1 MIATKSV
8 RLSLLSLL
16 VACSIAV
23 ATAQSPA
30 SGNPAAPVASAKP
43 SANVPALLLSDVH
56 LDPFADP
63 AKVAKLNAAPAA
75 EWPAILSAPASPT
88 EAQDFAALQKSCPTR
103 GIDTSWVLWQSSL
116 AAIHANAAQAKFIT
130 LSGDLLA
137 HSFDCKYK
145 ALLPK
150 ASPAD
155 YTAFTEKTIRTI
167 ATTLRAALPG
177 VPLYIAMGNN
187 DSGCADYALDA
198 THDAFLGLVAK
209 VIGESL
215 PADLAPAE
223 RAAAVSD
230 FAAGGNYSVPLAAVP
245 HTRLLVIDDLFFSG
259 KYATCSGKTD
269 PAPAAAQLAWLAE
282 QIAHARQQHERV
294 WVMGHIPPGVDLYAT
309 ARKFANVCAGAK
321 PQMFLANE
329 SMANLLA
336 QNADVVRLALFGH
349 THADEMR
356 LLTPESVG
364 QPSPASTTPNAV
376 STTPNAVPAAV
387 TLPAAGVPLKVV
399 ASITPVNGNRPTF
412 TLASIDPATA
422 SLADYTVVMASN
434 TTGLATI
441 WVPEY
446 TYSTTYHEPAFDA
459 ASLSTLIPALEAD
472 PAAKTPASQAYL
484 RNYFPGD
491 LSKILQL
498 AWPQYTCSLAHDSAA
513 AFAACACAK

>member
-1 MIATKSV
+1 MIATHSV

-30 SGNPAAPVASAKP
+30 AGSTAAPVASAKP
-43 SANVPALLLSDVH
+43 TANVPALLLSDVH

-63 AKVAKLNAAPAA
+63 AKVVKLNAAPAT

-103 GIDTSWVLWQSSL
+103 GIDTPYVLWQSSL
-116 AAIHANAAQAKFIT
+116 AAIHNNAAQAKFIT

-145 ALLPK
+145 ALLPT

-155 YTAFTEKTIRTI
+155 YTAFTEKTVRTI
-167 ATTLRAALPG
+167 ATTLRSAMPG

-209 VIGESL
+209 IIGESL

-223 RAAAVSD
+223 RAAAVRD

-245 HTRLLVIDDLFFSG
+245 HTRLLVVDDLFFSG
-259 KYATCSGKTD
+259 KYATCSGKAD
-269 PAPAAAQLAWLAE
+269 PAPAAAQLTWLAE
-282 QIAHARQQHERV
+282 QIARARHQHERV

-309 ARKFANVCAGAK
+309 ARKFANVCAGAFPK
-321 PQMFLANE
+321 MFLGNE
-329 SMANLLA
+329 SLANLLSA
-336 QNADVVRLALFGH
+336 NADVVRLAIFGH
-349 THADEMR
+349 THADELR
-356 LLTPESVG
+356 LLTPDRS
-364 QPSPASTTPNAV
+364 ARV
-376 STTPNAVPAAV
+376 SAIAA
-387 TLPAAGVPLKVV
+387 LGVPLKVV
-399 ASITPVNGNRPTF
+399 ASITPINGNRPTF
-412 TLASIDPATA
+412 TLAKVDPATA

-434 TTGLATI
+434 LTGVDAT
-441 WVPEY
+441 WAPEY
-446 TYSTTYHEPAFDA
+446 TYSTAYREPAFDA
-459 ASLSTLIPALEAD
+459 YSLTNLIPTLQAD
-472 PAAKTPASQAYL
+472 PAAKSDASKAYL
-484 RNYFPGD
+484 RAYFPGD
-491 LSKILQL
+491 LSLILQL
-498 AWPQYTCSLAHDSAA
+498 AWPQYACSLNHDSAA
-513 AFAACACAK
+513 AFSACACAATK